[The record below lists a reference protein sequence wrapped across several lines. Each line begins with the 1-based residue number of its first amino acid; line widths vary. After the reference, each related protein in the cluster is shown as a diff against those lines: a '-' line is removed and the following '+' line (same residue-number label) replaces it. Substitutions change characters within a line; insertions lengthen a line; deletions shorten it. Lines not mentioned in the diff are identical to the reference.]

1 MRLSLAALLHYSLTG
16 MELKIWITEHAHLRS
31 VETFDFGFLT
41 DAKRCNKIADL
52 EPNKGHHESKHNEH
66 RAVNDLH
73 NELREVTVEQPANT
87 VGAVELHH
95 LVAHYTIPSRA
106 VFSGRKYADRQH
118 APQTV
123 GSVD

>member
-73 NELREVTVEQPANT
+73 NELREIAVQQATHT
-87 VGAVELHH
+87 VGAVELDHFI
-95 LVAHYTIPSRA
+95 ADDTI
-106 VFSGRKYADRQH
+106 
-118 APQTV
+118 
-123 GSVD
+123 